1 MLLDAE
7 LERYFGTVKGQLATV
22 GDEAA
27 GPLKRVATYGAAMT
41 SMMVM
46 ASQGEAA
53 VIVNGGDAP
62 VFGIENGVG
71 TLSSSP
77 GFIRFDI
84 DGDADPEFKLFG
96 YSSSISS
103 SSTAYG
109 YSGNAGIAVD
119 SDDFS
124 NGSRHQFFG
133 GGSDDLPKLSAG
145 FTLGSSIDSA
155 SWTSSTGTG
164 NDIIFKYAVNQGWEA
179 GADSGFIGFRL
190 NKQNGDTH
198 YGWIRLT
205 TKAAGTDPYIRVME
219 YAYEDQPDT
228 PIQVGEGSTQGAA
241 PATPVPVMGA
251 VGFGLTTLALGGLGL
266 SALRRRRQA
275 MKRAA

>member
-1 MLLDAE
+1 MSLNAE
-7 LERYFGTVKGQLATV
+7 LNRYFCTVKGQLATV
-22 GDEAA
+22 GDETAE
-27 GPLKRVATYGAAMT
+27 PLKRVATYGAAMT

-71 TLSSSP
+71 TFMSSP
-77 GFIRFDI
+77 EFLRFDI
-84 DGDADPEFKLFG
+84 DGDGDPEFKLFG
-96 YSSSISS
+96 YSSSA
-103 SSTAYG
+103 TTYLP
-109 YSGNAGIAVD
+109 GNAGIAVD
-119 SDDFS
+119 SDDAS
-124 NGSRHQFFG
+124 NGSNHQFFG

-145 FTLGSSIDSA
+145 YTLGPSIGSG
-155 SWTSSTGTG
+155 SWTGSTGTA
-164 NDIIFKYAVNQGWEA
+164 NDIIFPSFTQQGWQP
-179 GADSGFIGFRL
+179 GSDSGFIGFRL
-190 NKQNGDTH
+190 RKQNGDTH

-205 TKAAGTDPYIRVME
+205 TKAAGADPYIRVME

-228 PIQVGEGSTQGAA
+228 PIQVGEGSGQGQAA
-241 PATPVPVMGA
+241 PATPVPVMGG

-275 MKRAA
+275 MQRAA